1 MVKKQNNEDMK
12 MEKDARATLS
22 NWKAFN
28 SYERVDPQKV
38 HKEQMANEVG
48 NIQTTLCLAR
58 ELEH

>member
-12 MEKDARATLS
+12 MAKDERAILS

-28 SYERVDPQKV
+28 SYERIDQQKV
-38 HKEQMANEVG
+38 AKEKLANEVG

-58 ELEH
+58 